1 MDTILFI
8 IFAITLL
15 LIGLYDYKKVQS
27 LNHFSKGFKSFST
40 LSLFST
46 IVATWVS
53 GSSFFVTLTNTYF
66 SGLSYF
72 IPSLG
77 MVLCLFLL
85 GQCVAPKLEKHLHEI
100 SVASFM
106 KKAYGSNIGKITAIC
121 GFIGISGSVAIQL
134 KVIGSVITSM
144 IDIDLTFATI
154 IGTFIVIIYTTLGG
168 INSVVKTD
176 KLQFLA
182 FFISLPIVGYIFADS
197 CVTEKTAL
205 VFSDPKFNIF
215 KLYTIPDFSW
225 FSIICLFLYY
235 ALPGV
240 SPTDFQ
246 RLTMGVTTYQATKSY
261 RYAAVFFFFM
271 KLIMVI
277 FPIILYATTPNI
289 AKDQFLKYI
298 IDNFTNPFIKPIF
311 IIGILSM
318 AMSTA
323 DSMLNIGSVLIVN
336 DFLKKSD
343 HATYLPKLRFFVF
356 ALGLLS
362 LVLATSYKDLLQII
376 LTTNSF
382 YMPIVTIP
390 LFLYLY
396 NFKVKNIHILVGMGS
411 AFLFMMLFKFVYKTE
426 LPTPPIGMFINLV
439 SLILSYYIIEKWNLL
454 ARFGIT
460 SQLKKKM

>member
-1 MDTILFI
+1 MDILLLV

-66 SGLSYF
+66 NGLVYF

-77 MVLCLFLL
+77 MVLCLFIL
-85 GQCVAPKLEKHLHEI
+85 GQCVAPRLKKHLHEI

-106 KKAYGSNIGKITAIC
+106 KKAYGADIGKITAIC

-144 IDIDLTFATI
+144 VDIDLTIATI
-154 IGTFIVIIYTTLGG
+154 IGTCIVIIYTTLGG

-182 FFISLPIVGYIFADS
+182 FFLSLPFVGYIFADS
-197 CVTEKTAL
+197 CITEKTLL
-205 VFSDPKFNIF
+205 VFNDPKFNIF
-215 KLYTIPDFSW
+215 KLHKIPDFSW

-261 RYAAVFFFFM
+261 RYAAAFFFVM

-277 FPIILYATTPNI
+277 FPIVLYSITPDI
-289 AKDQFLKYI
+289 KKDEFLKYI
-298 IDNFTNPFIKPIF
+298 VDNFTNPFIKPVF

-323 DSMLNIGSVLIVN
+323 DSMLNIGAVLVVN
-336 DFLKKSD
+336 DFLKKGKNTS
-343 HATYLPKLRFFVF
+343 YLFKLRFFVVM
-356 ALGLLS
+356 LGILS

-376 LTTNSF
+376 ITTNSF

-396 NFKVKNIHILVGMGS
+396 NFRVKNTHILVGMGS
-411 AFLFMMLFKFVYKTE
+411 AFLFMVLFKFVFKTE
-426 LPTPPIGMFINLV
+426 LPTPPIGMFINIV
-439 SLILSYYIIEKWNLL
+439 SLIASYLILEKWNLL
-454 ARFGIT
+454 ACIGIK
-460 SQLKKKM
+460 SQIKK